1 MLTVD
6 EESLGFMLLVGLK
19 KQFED
24 VTVGSGM
31 LQWPFFSF
39 LQICDILQTEWLN
52 ARENNQQINQ

>member
-1 MLTVD
+1 MRVND
-6 EESLGFMLLVGLK
+6 DSLDFWQLVGLK

>member
-1 MLTVD
+1 MRVND
-6 EESLGFMLLVGLK
+6 DSLDFWQLVGLK

-52 ARENNQQINQ
+52 TRENNQQINQ